1 MKKLF
6 TPGPLNTSAT
16 VKEAMLTDVGSRDR
30 LFIEAVRFVREE
42 LINVAGVHPDEYTS
56 VIIQGS
62 GTFAIES
69 AITSAVPQT
78 GKLLLLINGVYGDR
92 MRKIAT
98 VHGIDHVCL
107 RWAENE
113 AIDAT
118 LVEDLLMNEPDV
130 THIAWVHSETTSGA
144 FNPVSDV
151 SELCKKYGKSGIL
164 DAMSS
169 FGAATI
175 HLQGSGIDFLV
186 SSSNKC
192 IQGTPGFAFVVART
206 GALKATE
213 GQARTLT
220 LDLYDQWVG
229 LEKNGQF
236 RFTPPT
242 LALMSFRQALLEL
255 QDEGGVNAREL
266 RYMANNRVIREGL
279 KELGF
284 IQYLPDEIQGHII
297 TTFLYPADNFD
308 FGSFYDKLNERDC
321 VIYPGKL
328 TQADTFR
335 IGNIGHL
342 FENDMY
348 YLVESIKGVLNEMNI
363 NK

>member
-6 TPGPLNTSAT
+6 TPGPLNTSAS
-16 VKEAMLTDVGSRDR
+16 VKEAMLTDVGSRDK
-30 LFIEAVRFVREE
+30 LFVDAVRFVRNE
-42 LINVAGVHPDEYTS
+42 LLDVAGADPVEYSS

-62 GTFAIES
+62 GTFAVES
-69 AITSAVPQT
+69 VITSAVPKT

-92 MRKIAT
+92 MRKIAA
-98 VHGIDHVCL
+98 VHGIEHVCL
-107 RWAENE
+107 RWSENE
-113 AIDAT
+113 AIEAS
-118 LVEDLLMNEPDV
+118 LVEELLMSEPDI
-130 THIAWVHSETTSGA
+130 THIAWVHSETTSGV
-144 FNPVSDV
+144 FNPVSDIA
-151 SELCKKYGKSGIL
+151 ELCVRYEKSGIL

-169 FGAATI
+169 FGAADI
-175 HLQGSGIDFLV
+175 PLHRGIDFLI

-206 GALKATE
+206 EALKATA

-229 LEKNGQF
+229 LEKSGQF

-255 QDEGGVNAREL
+255 RAEGGVNAREQ
-266 RYMANNRVIREGL
+266 RYKANNRIIREGL

-284 IQYLPDEIQGHII
+284 TQYLPDAIQGHII

-308 FGSFYDKLNERDC
+308 FGSFYDKLNEHDC

-348 YLVESIKGVLNEMNI
+348 YLVDSIKAVLNEMNI